1 MGAQFVIDREFGSY
15 YGVCDACGTA
25 TEAYDDFQDALDG
38 MKAEGWKIT
47 KIGDEWVHYCP
58 TCAPKLSRPT
68 SNEFAGIHPATCTC
82 GCRGGRPV
90 PAAELDETRRKIDR
104 YRMKRY
110 G

>member
-1 MGAQFVIDREFGSY
+1 MIDRDYGSY

-38 MKAEGWKIT
+38 LKAEGWKIT

-58 TCAPKLSRPT
+58 TCAPKLPRPT
-68 SNEFAGIHPATCTC
+68 SNEFAGIHPPACPCC
-82 GCRGGRPV
+82 GFRGGKIV
-90 PAAELDETRRKIDR
+90 PAEQQAEIQHKINL
-104 YRMKRY
+104 YRSRHY